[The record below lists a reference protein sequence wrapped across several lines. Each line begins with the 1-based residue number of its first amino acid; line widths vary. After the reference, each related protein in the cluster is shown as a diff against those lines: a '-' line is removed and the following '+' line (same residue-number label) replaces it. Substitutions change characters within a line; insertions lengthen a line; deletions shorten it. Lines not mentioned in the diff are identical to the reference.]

1 MTKLRQRVIDAAETA
16 LARQHYVAPIELF
29 SALGWLPVSRA
40 EEWRSGRV
48 PCLEHALPVDA
59 RKVTDAVAHLRD
71 WAAARG
77 LTASDTAYLARTRDK
92 RPLRFTA
99 DGGETVERLCRTHW
113 MSPELSPKRLE
124 RLRERQNKA
133 PDLTVT
139 TAEQA
144 WTCAGCGANA
154 GAGEFQL
161 VEDTGPLCLTCAD
174 FDHLAFLPSGD
185 AALSRRA
192 RKESTLCVLVVR
204 LNRRRKRYERQG
216 ILVEPAALDRAEEQC
231 LADEDLRA
239 RRRVRDAERRAVQD
253 VEFQARFAAEI
264 VRLFPGCPRERA
276 RAIAEHAATRGSGRV
291 GRSAEGRA
299 LGEDAVRLA
308 VIASV
313 RHLDTAYDDLL
324 MSGMPRV
331 DARERIRS
339 DIDRVLRGWES
350 AGGVERPA

>member
-16 LARQHYVAPIELF
+16 LARQHYAAPVELF
-29 SALGWLPVSRA
+29 SALGWLPASRA

-48 PCLEHALPVDA
+48 PCLEHVLPVDA
-59 RKVTDAVAHLRD
+59 GKLVDAVSYLRD
-71 WAAARG
+71 WATARG
-77 LTASDTAYLARTRDK
+77 LTASDTAYLARTRDN
-92 RPLRFTA
+92 RNLRFTA
-99 DGGETVERLCRTHW
+99 DGDDAVERLFRTHW

-124 RLRERQNKA
+124 RLRARQNKA

-139 TAEQA
+139 PAEQA
-144 WTCAGCGANA
+144 WTCAGCGTSAD
-154 GAGEFQL
+154 AGEFRL

-174 FDHLAFLPSGD
+174 FDHLAFLPAGD

-192 RKESTLCVLVVR
+192 KKESTLCVLVVR
-204 LNRRRKRYERQG
+204 FNRRRKRYERQG

-239 RRRVRDAERRAVQD
+239 RRRVRDAERRAAQD

-264 VRLFPGCPRERA
+264 VRLYPGCPLHRA
-276 RAIAEHAATRGSGRV
+276 QAIAEHAATRGSGRV
-291 GRSAEGRA
+291 GRSAEGRT
-299 LGEDAVRLA
+299 LGEEAVRLA

-324 MSGMPRV
+324 MSGMPRA
-331 DARERIRS
+331 DTRDRIRS

-350 AGGVERPA
+350 AGGVEGTA